1 MLWSWYL
8 ANDTQFYIIGAIIL
22 IIAVK
27 HFRIAAVVVLVFLIS
42 AWTTTTYI
50 AYTNG
55 HMPHTDDPFALFD
68 KIYDKPWTRLGPYF
82 IGMAVGWILFKTNC
96 QIKMTRTAVYA
107 GWTATGAIMF
117 ALVFGLYNV
126 ELSPLVAAFYSS
138 FSHSLWALAHA
149 WITIACST
157 GYGGVIDKWLSAPII
172 YPFSRVTY
180 CAYLVHPMVIRY
192 FTLTSDIPMHLGSGT
207 VSSYLFLL
215 SYSSFQLNCASNSCR
230 SSHSLDKQSSR
241 TYLRLH
247 YL

>member
-22 IIAVK
+22 IVAVK
-27 HFRIAAVVVLVFLIS
+27 HLRFAAFVVLAFLIS
-42 AWTTTTYI
+42 AWATTTYI
-50 AYTNG
+50 AFTNN

-96 QIKMTRTAVYA
+96 QIKMSRTTVTV
-107 GWTATGAIMF
+107 GWCS
-117 ALVFGLYNV
+117 ALGMMLWLIFGLYDV
-126 ELSPLVAAFYSS
+126 ELSALSAAMYSS

-149 WITIACST
+149 WIVIACST
-157 GYGGVIDKWLSAPII
+157 GYGGVIDKFLSAPVI

-192 FTLTSDIPMHLGSGT
+192 FALTSDIPMHLGDLT
-207 VSSYLFLL
+207 VSVFVTKIHKWIN
-215 SYSSFQLNCASNSCR
+215 FN
-230 SSHSLDKQSSR
+230 
-241 TYLRLH
+241 
-247 YL
+247 